1 VKAQIKHILIQI
13 VGWIFI
19 LLGVLGLFLPILQ
32 GILFLLVGLMILSSE
47 YAWAHKLLQRIRS
60 RFPKISRK
68 ADEASAKA
76 SLWMRRFSRE
86 PE

>member
-19 LLGVLGLFLPILQ
+19 VLGIIGLFLPILQ
-32 GILFLLVGLMILSSE
+32 GVLFLFIGLIILSSE
-47 YAWAHKLLQRIRS
+47 YAWAHQVLEKLRT
-60 RFPKISRK
+60 RFPKLSGK
-68 ADEASAKA
+68 VDEARQKA